1 MKWSYMDH
9 WRSMSAHGPIDQ
21 WESRATM
28 DRFLK
33 QVAAVGYDAIDTF
46 DFRWYQIMGTYGS
59 VANYQEFVQERGL
72 ERIVN
77 TFHAA
82 DYDPRTYAPHVR
94 ETWPNILE
102 DFRITMDRW
111 SGIELDNIIVMP
123 ATLYSDME
131 PVTEDKIKTTA
142 ELWNQVGRITAD
154 AGVKLTCHHE
164 FFCGIQSRW
173 ELDVFY
179 ANTDPEVV
187 HLFVDTAQH
196 CIASVD
202 PIEFYEAYAD
212 RVTGFHFKDARHR
225 DLIGDHKRRPDA
237 EIMAE
242 TTERWFYEMGDEDG
256 LVDFENFMR
265 AVVRNGYDGWLSVEH
280 DKANKLGGDHAES
293 TAIAA
298 WYARNVLDRVAEEER
313 QKMAGEARG

>member
-9 WRSMSAHGPIDQ
+9 WRSPSPNGPIDQ
-21 WESRATM
+21 WQTIDSM

-46 DFRWYQIMGTYGS
+46 DHRYFTIIDQYGS

-82 DYDPRTYAPHVR
+82 SYDQRNYAPHIAS
-94 ETWPNILE
+94 THDNILE
-102 DFRITMDRW
+102 DFRVTMDRW

-123 ATLYSDME
+123 ATLYYDME

-142 ELWNQVGRITAD
+142 ELWNKVGAITLD

-164 FFCGIQSRW
+164 FFCGIQSKE
-173 ELDVFY
+173 ELDLFY
-179 ANTDPEVV
+179 AHTDPALVN
-187 HLFVDTAQH
+187 LFVDTAQH
-196 CIASVD
+196 CIATVD
-202 PIEFYEAYAD
+202 PVEFYEKYAD
-212 RVTGFHFKDARHR
+212 RVTGFHFKDTRHQ
-225 DLIGDHKRRPDA
+225 DLVGDYRRRPDA
-237 EIMAE
+237 ELMG
-242 TTERWFYEMGDEDG
+242 TTTPKWFHEMGDEGG
-256 LVDFENFMR
+256 LVDFEAFMR

-293 TAIAA
+293 TAIAR
-298 WYARNVLDRVAEEER
+298 WYAKNVLEGIVAEEAA
-313 QKMAGEARG
+313 K